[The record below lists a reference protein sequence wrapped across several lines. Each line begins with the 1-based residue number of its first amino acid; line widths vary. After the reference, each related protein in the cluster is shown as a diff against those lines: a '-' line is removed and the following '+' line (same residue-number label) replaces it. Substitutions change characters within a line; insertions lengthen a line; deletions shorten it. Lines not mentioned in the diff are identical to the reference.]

1 MATAGRF
8 YVRDI
13 FTVSI
18 SLVVVPC
25 LQMTK
30 QAGSWI
36 PRLERMVQSRNLSN
50 FEKSVLLTLI
60 GGVIQPNKVHS
71 WWDTVTS
78 TTGGNVASY
87 PGPYAGLGLR
97 LVVMSSVGEYG
108 VYRTCSSLTLCNVV
122 TQCCL

>member
-1 MATAGRF
+1 M
-8 YVRDI
+8 
-13 FTVSI
+13 
-18 SLVVVPC
+18 VVPY

-60 GGVIQPNKVHS
+60 GSVIQPNKVHS

-87 PGPYAGLGLR
+87 PGPYAGLAGSEASGDEFCR
-97 LVVMSSVGEYG
+97 RVWCV
-108 VYRTCSSLTLCNVV
+108 
-122 TQCCL
+122 